1 MTGNTLD
8 ILVIGA
14 FLVILLGIGFWQ
26 GRGKRDSAAQY
37 FVAEGTLPWWAM
49 GAAFVATGMNTE
61 QLVGQ
66 NGMGYQIGLTM
77 LNWYIIA
84 VFVYTPLIFVFFPV
98 YLRNGIRTMPEY
110 LGRRFDRKSE
120 NVFAVLLLVSYT
132 LLNLA
137 VVFYGGAKIL
147 EVVFG
152 LNLWVGLILLAAV
165 AGVYTM
171 YGGMSSMVYAA
182 FFQFLFI
189 FISGIA
195 LFVMAYLR
203 LPNGWQDVI
212 DAAPGGFHLI
222 QPMDYEVIPW
232 HAIPLTI
239 LGLHLFYSCI
249 NQALVQRGFGGKTE
263 WDVRMAIVMAG
274 FFVVLRPFVEIFPG
288 MIARALAVFDPAFQ
302 LGDQPVDNVFPMLI
316 RNLVPPGLQGL
327 IIVGILSSVMST
339 IAAFLNSISTL
350 FTYDVYKKWLRKDAT
365 DKELIRVGTLATF
378 VLMVFAVLYSP
389 VIGHFGGIFNYFQQ
403 MASYLAVPVATVFL
417 FGMFWKRATPAAA
430 ITVIVA
436 GIPIGVLLH
445 LGIIPALFKPD
456 IVVRYSLDN
465 FFVVSGITQ
474 AVLALVMIAVSLCTR
489 PRPAHEITALLW
501 SKDKLFLPP
510 GEPRRPFLQSVGFWW
525 SLFVMLYLGLYIYL
539 W

>member
-14 FLVILLGIGFWQ
+14 FLVVLLGIGFWQ

-195 LFVMAYLR
+195 LFVMAYLK

-350 FTYDVYKKWLRKDAT
+350 FTYDIYKKWLRKDAT
-365 DKELIRVGTLATF
+365 DKELIRVGTLATL

-445 LGIIPALFKPD
+445 LGIIPALFTPD
-456 IVVRYSLDN
+456 ILDRYSLDN

-489 PRPAHEITALLW
+489 PRPAREITALLW

-525 SLFVMLYLGLYIYL
+525 SLFALLYLGLYIYL